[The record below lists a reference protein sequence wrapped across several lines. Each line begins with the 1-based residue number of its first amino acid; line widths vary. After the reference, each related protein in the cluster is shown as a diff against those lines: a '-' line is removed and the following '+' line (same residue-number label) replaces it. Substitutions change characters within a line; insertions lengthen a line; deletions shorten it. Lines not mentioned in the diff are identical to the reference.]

1 MKINECQRS
10 RSFFDLGQRSLS
22 FQSLNLF
29 FSETIVRFGTKVH
42 MKALGRMEM
51 KIYINDLDHM
61 TNMAAM
67 PIYGKTLKK
76 SSSPEPVD

>member
-1 MKINECQRS
+1 MKFSECQRS
-10 RSFFDLGQRSLS
+10 RSFFDQRSLG

-29 FSETIVRFGTKVH
+29 FSETIVRFRIKVY

-61 TNMAAM
+61 TNMVAM
-67 PIYGKTLKK
+67 PIYGKNLKK
-76 SSSPEPVD
+76 SSSPEPID